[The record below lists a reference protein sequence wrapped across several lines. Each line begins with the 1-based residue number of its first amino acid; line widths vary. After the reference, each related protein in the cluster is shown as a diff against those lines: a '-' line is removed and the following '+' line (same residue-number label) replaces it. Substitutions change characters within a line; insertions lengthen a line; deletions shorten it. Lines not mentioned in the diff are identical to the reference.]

1 MEMRPLMRLWRRRL
15 ALALGLLDEM
25 QRQAEADLRHPQNG
39 REPADFELLQSSRG

>member
-1 MEMRPLMRLWRRRL
+1 MEMRPLMRPWRRRL

-39 REPADFELLQSSRG
+39 SDLGDFELLHSGRG